1 MQNESISR
9 IWGYVLLIL
18 MMIGGVFI
26 FLTQYDTT
34 NENLIIDRTQ
44 EFVNECQVTGKIDC
58 DNYQKFVR
66 SIQKFGYYDVT
77 MEYRSLRYY
86 PEEVKQGNA
95 YVQTWN
101 TVSDYM
107 QYNDEEIRK
116 AMFVTTRSG
125 NKEMDFPMKT
135 GDILTVVVKRQGSF
149 TTNIFSSL
157 FGANLKG
164 TLVVRQTGTIGN
176 NR

>member
-1 MQNESISR
+1 
-9 IWGYVLLIL
+9 

-44 EFVNECQVTGKIDC
+44 AFVNECQTTGKIDA
-58 DNYQKFVR
+58 DNYKRFVK
-66 SIQKFGYYDVT
+66 SVQKFGYYDVVLD
-77 MEYRSLRYY
+77 YKSIRYY
-86 PEEVKQGNA
+86 PEEEKQRTK
-95 YVQTWN
+95 YVQTGN
-101 TVSDYM
+101 TVTDYKE
-107 QYNDEEIRK
+107 YNDEEIRK
-116 AMFVTTRSG
+116 AMFTTSGSG
-125 NKEMDFPMKT
+125 NKENDFLMKS
-135 GDILTVVVKRQGSF
+135 GDMLTVIVRRQGSF